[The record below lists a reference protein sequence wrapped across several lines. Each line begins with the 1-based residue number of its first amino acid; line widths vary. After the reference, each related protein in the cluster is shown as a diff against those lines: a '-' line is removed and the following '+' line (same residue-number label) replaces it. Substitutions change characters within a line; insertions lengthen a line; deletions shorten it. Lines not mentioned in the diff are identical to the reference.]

1 MTPIFDIDTVKRDDA
16 LIVLVSGEIDLST
29 GSHLDDALSRAAA
42 STAGLIIVDLERVTF
57 MDATGLG
64 ILVRHASTEDGEQ
77 RLRITPGPPQV
88 QRLFELSGMR
98 AHLPFYSL
106 N

>member
-1 MTPIFDIDTVKRDDA
+1 MSSICEIETVKRDDA
-16 LIVLVSGEIDLST
+16 LIILVSGEIDLST
-29 GSHLDDALSRAAA
+29 GAQLDAALTRAKAEAAA
-42 STAGLIIVDLERVTF
+42 RIVVDLERVTF

-64 ILVRHASTEDGEQ
+64 ILVRHSSSDVGDSRI
-77 RLRITPGPPQV
+77 RLTPGPPQV